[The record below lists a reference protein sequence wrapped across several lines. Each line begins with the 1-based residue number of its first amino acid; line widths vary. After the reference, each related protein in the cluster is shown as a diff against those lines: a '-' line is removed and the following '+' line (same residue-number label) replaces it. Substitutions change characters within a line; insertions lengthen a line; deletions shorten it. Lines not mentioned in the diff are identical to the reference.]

1 MSQPEELKEVV
12 EHQIDEPTSDETTQ
26 REELSRTHEQSSA
39 NAQRESE
46 AEEKEQPKNASKK
59 ARNFDFDALFAQTL
73 QNAPSAHSTEGA
85 IGRFED
91 LQVSRKKK
99 GEEESAHGRRSGL
112 PDGESADVA
121 DNVRKAAVDSDS
133 DDDIGPA
140 LPPGFQVDKTVIV
153 EEPKDSAEFDEFD
166 DMDTIS
172 TAVLIPTAC
181 EVSIRHGSKPVTAL
195 SFDQAGSKFST
206 GAVDYHVNL
215 YEFQKMDST
224 MKAFRELTPCE
235 SHPVHSIAYSAN
247 GEDLLIA
254 SGDALIKVLDRQGK
268 QKYETVRGDQY
279 LVDLSQTK
287 GHTGTVNCIV
297 WHPLL
302 KTEFL
307 SASVDGSLRVW
318 STDDYKEITRC
329 INKQKKLIKVKGA
342 HGKRANPTTCCYS
355 RDGKLIA
362 AGCYDGSILIWKNG
376 NIFVNT
382 AYANREAHKGP
393 ITSLCFS
400 PDGKRI
406 LSRSLDGTL
415 KIFALDNLKKPQFVV
430 NDLPNSFSQTDCGFS
445 PRGEVV
451 FTATSDTS
459 RDGDSGQLI
468 FFDANTFEKVYQIDY
483 PKAGCI
489 RVLWHPRLNQI
500 MTSFSDGSLKLYY
513 DPETSLRGALSCVN
527 KPVKRSRQ
535 NELVREEFVLSPLA
549 LEMFQP
555 RGEEGE
561 EKEVT
566 TWRIRKYLRQRD
578 NALRP
583 EFRKPAE
590 LPNSKTATGPRI
602 ASGGTL
608 HSYIAKEIGTSRNK
622 DFLADTD
629 VRSSILRH
637 AEAAEKEPL
646 YITKA
651 YKRTQPV
658 PIFQKYAE
666 EETDPDDEE
675 LIPVYKKP
683 KSIKD

>member
-1 MSQPEELKEVV
+1 MSQKEQLKEVV
-12 EHQIDEPTSDETTQ
+12 EKTFDEPASDETAHSEDLETASGSAAEDAK
-26 REELSRTHEQSSA
+26 RELQA
-39 NAQRESE
+39 
-46 AEEKEQPKNASKK
+46 AEEEKPKNATKK
-59 ARNFDFDALFAQTL
+59 ARQFDFESLLAQTI
-73 QNAPSAHSTEGA
+73 QNAPSGHLPKEGS
-85 IGRFED
+85 IDRFEN
-91 LQVSRKKK
+91 LQVSGQKDSEK
-99 GEEESAHGRRSGL
+99 GSTDGRHIVESHDAAAS
-112 PDGESADVA
+112 
-121 DNVRKAAVDSDS
+121 VRGHVRQAEVESDS

-140 LPPGFQVDKTVIV
+140 LPPGFQVDKSVMV
-153 EEPKDSAEFDEFD
+153 EKPKQADEAEEYEDFDR
-166 DMDTIS
+166 IS

-181 EVSIRHGSKPVTAL
+181 EVSISHGSKPVTAF
-195 SFDQAGSKFST
+195 SFDQSGSKFAT
-206 GAVDYHVNL
+206 GALDYHVNL

-235 SHPVHSIAYSAN
+235 SHPIHCLAYSAN
-247 GEDLLIA
+247 GEDLVIA
-254 SGDALIKVLDRQGK
+254 SGDAIIKVLDRQGK
-268 QKYETVRGDQY
+268 QKSETVRGDQY
-279 LVDLSQTK
+279 LIDLSQTK
-287 GHTGTVNCIV
+287 GHTGTVNCVV

-318 STDDYKEITRC
+318 STEDHKEITRC

-393 ITSLCFS
+393 ITSLSFS
-400 PDGKRI
+400 PDGTRL

-415 KIFALDNLKKPQFVV
+415 KMFALSNFKKPQLVAS
-430 NDLPNSFSQTDCGFS
+430 DLPNAFVETDCGWS

-451 FTATSDTS
+451 FTGTSETS
-459 RDGDSGQLI
+459 RTGDTGQLL
-468 FFDANTFEKVYQIDY
+468 FLDANTFEKVYQIDY
-483 PKAGCI
+483 AKAGCV
-489 RVLWHPRLNQI
+489 RAFWHPRLNQI
-500 MTSFSDGSLKLYY
+500 MASFSDGSLKLYY

-566 TWRIRKYLRQRD
+566 AWRIRKYLRQRD
-578 NALRP
+578 NQLRP
-583 EFRKPAE
+583 EFRKPAD

-637 AEAAEKEPL
+637 ADEAEKDPQF
-646 YITKA
+646 ITKA
-651 YKRTQPV
+651 YQRTQPV
-658 PIFQKYAE
+658 PIFQKSAE
-666 EETDPDDEE
+666 EEADPDDEE
-675 LIPVYKKP
+675 LTPVYKKP
-683 KSIKD
+683 KLT